1 MTLIIIIFGLLTS
14 VAGILILINPE
25 TVFAPLRN
33 NVEKPWLHVTAIV
46 VRLILGV
53 LLILYAD
60 VSRFPLIILIIG
72 YLSIAA
78 AGVFSIIGRQRFIR
92 LMRWAFS
99 FLQPW
104 GRVGGLFAA
113 LFGGFLVYA
122 FI

>member
-33 NVEKPWLHVTAIV
+33 NVEKPWLHVTAIA